1 MTKTDKLRFLA
12 AVVLVLAVAT
22 ILVTP
27 DSTDDIDGILHSHRM
42 TKALAQISSLPI
54 AALVLLLPSGK
65 QSYLRFPTGSS
76 SQSNYRLLC
85 TYRC

>member
-1 MTKTDKLRFLA
+1 MIKTENFRFLA
-12 AVVLVLAVAT
+12 AVIVVLAVIT

-27 DSTDDIDGILHSHRM
+27 DPTDDIDGILHSHRI

-54 AALVLLLPSGK
+54 AALVLLLPSAE
-65 QSYLRFPTGSS
+65 QFYLRFPTDSS